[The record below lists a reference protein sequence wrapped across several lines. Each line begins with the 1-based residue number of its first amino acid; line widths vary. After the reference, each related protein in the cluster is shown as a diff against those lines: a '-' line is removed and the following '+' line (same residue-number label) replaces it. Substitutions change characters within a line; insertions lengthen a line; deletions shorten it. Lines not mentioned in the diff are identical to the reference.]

1 MPLTTCPDCGGEV
14 SSAARA
20 CPHCGR
26 PSGLRG
32 SPLTEAVIG
41 GCLLIGVLA
50 VPALLLPVGLLV
62 LIAVVCRARTGSGR
76 RAITTGVAIGLLGVI
91 AVAVFGNSPGM
102 IVVIWAV
109 CLAAVGCLVQ
119 GRRVSRRLAA
129 DGAPPTA

>member
-1 MPLTTCPDCGGEV
+1 MSLTTCPDCGGEV
-14 SSAARA
+14 SSAARV

-32 SPLTEAVIG
+32 SPLAEAVVG
-41 GCLLIGVLA
+41 GCLLVGVLA

-62 LIAVVCRARTGSGR
+62 LIAVVLRARTGSSR

-91 AVAVFGNSPGM
+91 AVAVLGNSPGM

-109 CLAAVGCLVQ
+109 CLAAVAALVQ
-119 GRRVSRRLAA
+119 GQRVSRRLAA
-129 DGAPPTA
+129 DGTSPTA